1 MLDVRDIA
9 IKFGGITALNS
20 VSLSVKK
27 DSITGLIGP
36 NGAGKTTFFN
46 CVTGIYKPTSGHA
59 VFADEMGKE
68 HNIFKYPH
76 HRIIRL
82 GMVRTFQ
89 NIRLFS
95 KMSVL
100 ENILIGAY
108 TIHSYSLL
116 QTLFHTRTMRNLEH
130 ELIEHCHTVLR
141 DLDLDHV
148 ANEIAESLPYGL
160 QKRLEIARAIAS
172 RPSMVLLDEPAAGMN
187 PKETEALMNLIRSL
201 KSRYNFT
208 VFLIE
213 HDMHFVMN
221 LCDTIYVVDYGRLI
235 AQGTPEEVRN
245 NPSTIEAYLGS

>member
-1 MLDVRDIA
+1 MLEVRDIT
-9 IKFGGITALNS
+9 IKFGGLTALNS

-27 DSITGLIGP
+27 NSVTGLIGP

-46 CVTGIYKPTSGHA
+46 CITGIYKPTAGQA
-59 VFADEMGKE
+59 TFIDKAGKE
-68 HNIFKYPH
+68 HDVFARAH
-76 HRIIRL
+76 HSIVRL

-100 ENILIGAY
+100 ENVLIGAY
-108 TIHSYSLL
+108 TVQGYSFF
-116 QTLFHTRTMRNLEH
+116 QTLLHTKKMRAVEQQ
-130 ELIEHCHTVLR
+130 LIEHCHDVLK
-141 DLDLDHV
+141 DLNLDHV

-172 RPSMVLLDEPAAGMN
+172 KPSLVLLDEPAAGMN
-187 PKETEALMNLIRSL
+187 PQETESLMHLIRSL
-201 KSRYNFT
+201 QKRYEFT

-221 LCDTIYVVDYGRLI
+221 LCDIIYVVDYGRLI

-245 NPSTIEAYLGS
+245 NPRTIEAYLGT

>member
-1 MLDVRDIA
+1 MLDVRDIV
-9 IKFGGITALNS
+9 IKFGGLTALNS
-20 VSLSVKK
+20 VSLSVKEN
-27 DSITGLIGP
+27 SITGLIGP

-46 CVTGIYKPTSGHA
+46 CITGIYKPTAGDV
-59 VFADEMGKE
+59 VFTDKTGKK
-68 HNIFKYPH
+68 HDIFKCPH
-76 HRIIRL
+76 HKIVRL

-100 ENILIGAY
+100 ENVLIGAY
-108 TIHSYSLL
+108 TIHSYSFL
-116 QTLFHTRTMRNLEH
+116 QTLFQTRTMRNLESD
-130 ELIEHCHTVLR
+130 LIAHCHIILQ
-141 DLDLDHV
+141 DLDLDHI

-172 RPSMVLLDEPAAGMN
+172 RPTMLLLDEPAAGMN
-187 PKETEALMNLIRSL
+187 PQETETLMNFIRDL
-201 KSRYNFT
+201 KDRYNFT

-221 LCDTIYVVDYGRLI
+221 LCDNIYVVDYGRLI

-245 NPSTIEAYLGS
+245 NPNTIEAYLGT